1 VYPRAHDSRVA
12 TRIATT
18 LQGMTMSE
26 ERFID
31 LESRLAHQDQLL
43 NELNDVVT
51 QQQGKIMQLEEL
63 CKALIQRVRSA
74 GEGEAVSDPGDERP
88 PHY

>member
-1 VYPRAHDSRVA
+1 
-12 TRIATT
+12 
-18 LQGMTMSE
+18 MSE

-43 NELNDVVT
+43 HELNDVVT
-51 QQQGKIMQLEEL
+51 AQQAKIMQLDEL
-63 CKALIQRVRSA
+63 CRSLIDRVRSM
-74 GEGEAVSDPGDERP
+74 GDGVSTDDAGDERP

>member
-1 VYPRAHDSRVA
+1 MAHDSSFA
-12 TRIATT
+12 TRIATVSE
-18 LQGMTMSE
+18 GMCMSE

-31 LESRLAHQDQLL
+31 LEMRLAHQDQLL

-51 QQQGKIMQLEEL
+51 AQQSKIMQLEEL
-63 CKALIQRVRSA
+63 SKALIQRVRS
-74 GEGEAVSDPGDERP
+74 VSDGVPDSDSGDERP

>member
-1 VYPRAHDSRVA
+1 
-12 TRIATT
+12 
-18 LQGMTMSE
+18 MSE

-51 QQQGKIMQLEEL
+51 NQQAKIMQLEEL
-63 CKALIQRVRSA
+63 CRSLIERVRAA
-74 GEGEAVSDPGDERP
+74 GDGAPEGDPADERP

>member
-1 VYPRAHDSRVA
+1 
-12 TRIATT
+12 
-18 LQGMTMSE
+18 MTMSE
-26 ERFID
+26 ERFTD

-43 NELNDVVT
+43 NDLNDVVT
-51 QQQGKIMQLEEL
+51 SQQTKIMQLEEL

-74 GEGEAVSDPGDERP
+74 GDGVPDSDPGDERP

>member
-1 VYPRAHDSRVA
+1 
-12 TRIATT
+12 
-18 LQGMTMSE
+18 MSE

-31 LESRLAHQDQLL
+31 LESRMAHQDQLL

-51 QQQGKIMQLEEL
+51 GQQAKIMQLDEL
-63 CKALIQRVRSA
+63 CKSLIARIRSLSDAIPAA
-74 GEGEAVSDPGDERP
+74 GSADERP

>member
-1 VYPRAHDSRVA
+1 
-12 TRIATT
+12 
-18 LQGMTMSE
+18 MCMSE
-26 ERFID
+26 DRFID

-51 QQQGKIMQLEEL
+51 EQQARLMQLEEL
-63 CKALIQRVRSA
+63 CKALVQRLRSA
-74 GEGEAVSDPGDERP
+74 GEGTAETNPGDERP

>member
-1 VYPRAHDSRVA
+1 
-12 TRIATT
+12 
-18 LQGMTMSE
+18 MSE
-26 ERFID
+26 ERFIE

-51 QQQGKIMQLEEL
+51 DQQAKIMQLEEL
-63 CKALIQRVRSA
+63 CRSLIDRVRSIGDG
-74 GEGEAVSDPGDERP
+74 GESGDPADERP